1 MIERRFPVPKVA
13 GSTPVRGTRN
23 DNYASVVYRLQRFF
37 DISHPNQFDDRS
49 GPHLLPH
56 ESAQQ

>member
-1 MIERRFPVPKVA
+1 MIEHRFPVPKVA

-23 DNYASVVYRLQRFF
+23 DNYTSVVYRLQRFF
-37 DISHPNQFDDRS
+37 DIANSNQFDGHS
-49 GPHLLPH
+49 GPHLLPR